1 MSRLQ
6 VDASPW
12 PASNVATRLLT
23 ADVVLCSV
31 SLEATDD
38 TLHDAI
44 DTLSSE
50 DRVRFASFTHDI
62 VARRY
67 AIGRAAL
74 RAMLG
79 QVIGVAPALVPI
91 RDGLH
96 GKPHLAREASPF
108 PLWFSLA
115 HSEELC
121 VIAMSRVAEV
131 GVDLERSRAVEQ
143 WARVAGRVLDPRE
156 RAELA
161 LAVEQGDDPGVAF
174 LRHWCRVEAE
184 LKAIGC
190 GIAGLEAH
198 RAGHRPHGLR
208 LADLRRIPLPASLD
222 RAGLR
227 FQGAVALCT
236 PAAESVRQTSVAA
249 TQAAL
254 PTASPASASTA

>member
-1 MSRLQ
+1 MSRMQ
-6 VDASPW
+6 VDAAPW
-12 PASNVATRLLT
+12 PVPDVATRLLA
-23 ADVVLCSV
+23 ADVVLCTV
-31 SLEATDD
+31 GLEASDD
-38 TLHDAI
+38 VLHDAI

-50 DRVRFASFTHDI
+50 DRVRFASFTHDV

-115 HSEELC
+115 HSDELC
-121 VIAMSRVAEV
+121 VIALSRVAEV

-143 WARVAGRVLDPRE
+143 WARVAARVFDPRE

-161 LAVEQGDDPGVAF
+161 IAVEQGEEPGKAF

-190 GIAGLEAH
+190 GIAGLDAH
-198 RAGHRPHGLR
+198 REGHRPAGLR
-208 LADLRRIPLPASLD
+208 ITDLRRIPLPASLE
-222 RAGLR
+222 RSGVR

-236 PAAESVRQTSVAA
+236 PAGESARHTSVAA
-249 TQAAL
+249 PQHAT
-254 PTASPASASTA
+254 PTATPASASTA